1 MRRGSKSDYETLS
14 LFVVLGLL
22 TLLLVLGIRLV
33 LFAPIGTGSGT
44 PELRATIFD
53 GISAPAKEKP
63 PSDR

>member
-33 LFAPIGTGSGT
+33 LFAPIGSASGT
-44 PELRATIFD
+44 PELRATVFD
-53 GISAPAKEKP
+53 GISTPVKQKP
-63 PSDR
+63 SSDR